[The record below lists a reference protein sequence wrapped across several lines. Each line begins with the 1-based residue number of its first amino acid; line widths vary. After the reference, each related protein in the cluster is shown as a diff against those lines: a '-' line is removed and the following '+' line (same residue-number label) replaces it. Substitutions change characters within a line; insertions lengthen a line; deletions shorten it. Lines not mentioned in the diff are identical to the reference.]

1 MNHLQRKGI
10 RSLSIF
16 CRVGKD
22 NRKIE
27 CSCNISGPKYPLTTI
42 NRKVYSSRMG
52 VSPGC
57 HSLIK
62 LDDHTRVEKPAS
74 SHERLQGVPVH
85 KPHRVPELGK
95 GGKRRYVIKGLI
107 VQVLGTTIRI
117 S

>member
-1 MNHLQRKGI
+1 MGP
-10 RSLSIF
+10 LSIF
-16 CRVGKD
+16 SRVGKE

-42 NRKVYSSRMG
+42 NKEVFGSRIG

-57 HSLIK
+57 HSLIE
-62 LDDHTRVEKPAS
+62 LDDHSGIEKPAW

-85 KPHRVPELGK
+85 KKHGVSKLGK
-95 GGKRRYVIKGLI
+95 GGKSKYVIKDLI

-117 S
+117 AWNRATV